1 MMWIV
6 GGLIG
11 VLAGFLSGLLGV
23 GGAIL
28 IIPALVFFL
37 GFDQKL
43 AQGTTLMLMLPPI
56 GILAFL
62 EYYRHGMVNIT
73 VGIIIAVFFV
83 FGAWFGARIA
93 VGMDIALLRKFF
105 ALFLGFVAVR
115 LWFS

>member
-1 MMWIV
+1 MI
-6 GGLIG
+6 GGM
-11 VLAGFLSGLLGV
+11 LSGLLGI
-23 GGAIL
+23 GGAIF

-62 EYYRHGMVNIT
+62 EYYRRGMVHVP
-73 VGIIIAVFFV
+73 VGIVIAIFFV
-83 FGAWFGARIA
+83 LGAWVGAK
-93 VGMDIALLRKFF
+93 IALCLDPQLLKRVFSVF
-105 ALFLGFVAVR
+105 LFFVAVK